1 MTSPLKDFPSK
12 SPADLGAWA
21 LADHDRAAAEE
32 LQKRLPEGVFDAHS
46 HIYRTGDFSTPP
58 ALAAGGPPEACLT
71 HWREAL
77 GQQLGAA
84 RLQGALFLP
93 YPTNGLNVAAANQ
106 FALAEAAHDPRCRAA
121 MVVTPHSRRSE
132 FAALLTRPQV
142 AGFKPYHVFSTHEPT
157 FDSPIAGF
165 VPEWVWELTHAH
177 RKMILLHLVKD
188 RALADPLN
196 QAEIVARCRRY
207 PSAQLVLAHAAR
219 GFHAPNTVRG
229 VDSLVGLDNVWFDTS
244 AVCETEAI
252 AAVLDRF
259 GPRRVMWGSDFPV
272 SQLHGR
278 CVTMGTGF
286 AWVTDDH
293 VAWDNQFFGKP
304 LLVGLESLRATL
316 DAAERLGLNRNDLR
330 DIFCNNALR
339 LFGIEESTTAAGP
352 VGNVCNLSGQD
363 AILAHRTTVNSAPML
378 DLPLDH
384 AVGAEAVTGA
394 EATSLTQS
402 LYTHAKTR
410 IPGGT
415 QLLSKRPEM
424 FAPNQWPAHFREAR
438 GCEIWDLD
446 GRHYYDFG
454 LFGIGAC
461 PLGFRDPDVT
471 RAVQRRL
478 ALGSFCTL
486 NPAEEV
492 DLADRL
498 CGLHPWA
505 DQARF
510 TRSGGEAMAVAVR
523 IARATTD
530 RSAVAVCGYHGWHDW
545 YLAANL
551 GDDDA
556 LRGHLLPGLDPKG
569 VPRELR
575 GTAFA
580 FTYNRRDELE
590 RIVDRHGQRLAAVV
604 MEPCRYQ
611 DPEAGFLEFVRD
623 TAHRAGAL
631 VVFDEITI
639 GWRLALGGAH
649 LKFGVNPDMA
659 VFAKAL
665 GNGHPIGAILGTR
678 EAMRG
683 AQESFISS
691 TYWTDGLGPAAALAT
706 IEKLSICNLPAHAE
720 RIGRLVK
727 QAWLAAGE
735 KHGVP
740 VTVDDGYPAL
750 AHFAFQHEQAQA
762 LRTLYVQQML
772 ERGILAAHAIYV
784 SLAHTEQ
791 RIEIYVRAIE
801 EVFAELGDALRRGQV
816 EKRLK
821 GPVAHSGFRR
831 LL

>member
-1 MTSPLKDFPSK
+1 MNHSTQDPSAMAP
-12 SPADLGAWA
+12 PAMESWG
-21 LADHDRAAAEE
+21 LAPFELEAADR
-32 LQKRLPEGVFDAHS
+32 LQVRLPERVFDAHAHVYRSS
-46 HIYRTGDFSTPP
+46 HFSAPP
-58 ALAAGGPPEACLT
+58 TLAARGPGEAGAR
-71 HWREAL
+71 HWRQAVGEQV
-77 GQQLGAA
+77 GRE
-84 RLQGALFLP
+84 RLQGALLLP
-93 YPTNGLNVAAANQ
+93 YPAKDLDVAMANK
-106 FALAEAAHDPRCRAA
+106 FVLAETAGDRCCRAA
-121 MVVTPHSRRSE
+121 VVVTPQSQRSE
-132 FAALLTRPQV
+132 FAEPLASPQV

-165 VPEWVWELTHAH
+165 VPEWVWELAHAH
-177 RKMILLHLVKD
+177 RKILLLHLVKD
-188 RALADPLN
+188 RALADPSN

-207 PSAQLVLAHAAR
+207 PNAQLVLAHAAR

-229 VDSLVGLDNVWFDTS
+229 IDALVGLDNVWFDTS
-244 AVCETEAI
+244 AVCETEPI
-252 AAVLDRF
+252 VAVLERF

-272 SQLHGR
+272 SQLRGR
-278 CVTMGTGF
+278 CVTIGTGF
-286 AWVTDDH
+286 AWITDDH
-293 VAWDNQFFGKP
+293 VAWDSQFFGRP
-304 LLVGLESLRATL
+304 LAVGLESLRATL
-316 DAAERLGLNRNDLR
+316 DAAEQLGLNRNDLR
-330 DIFCNNALR
+330 DIFCSNALR
-339 LFGIEESTTAAGP
+339 LLGIEESIAAAAP
-352 VGNVCNLSGQD
+352 AGNARNLSGQ
-363 AILAHRTTVNSAPML
+363 ARP
-378 DLPLDH
+378 DH
-384 AVGAEAVTGA
+384 PAGAEAITGA
-394 EATSLTQS
+394 QATSLTQS

-424 FAPNQWPAHFREAR
+424 FAPNQWPAYFREAR
-438 GCEIWDLD
+438 GCEIWDID

-486 NPAEEV
+486 NPADEV
-492 DLADRL
+492 ELADRL
-498 CGLHPWA
+498 CGLHGWA

-551 GDDDA
+551 GEEDA

-575 GTAFA
+575 GTAFT

-590 RIVDRHGQRLAAVV
+590 RIVQQHGQRLAAVI

-631 VVFDEITI
+631 VIFDEITI

-706 IEKLSICNLPAHAE
+706 IEKLSLCNLPAHAE
-720 RIGRLVK
+720 RIGSLVK
-727 QAWLAAGE
+727 QAWRAAGK

-740 VTVDDGYPAL
+740 VLVDDGYPAL
-750 AHFAFQHEQAQA
+750 AHFAFQHDEAQA
-762 LRTLYVQQML
+762 LKTLYVQQML
-772 ERGILAAHAIYV
+772 ERGILAAQAIYV
-784 SLAHTEQ
+784 SLAHTEE
-791 RIEIYVRAIE
+791 RIKIYLQAID
-801 EVFAELGDALRRGQV
+801 EVFAELGNALRSGQV
-816 EKRLK
+816 EKRLR